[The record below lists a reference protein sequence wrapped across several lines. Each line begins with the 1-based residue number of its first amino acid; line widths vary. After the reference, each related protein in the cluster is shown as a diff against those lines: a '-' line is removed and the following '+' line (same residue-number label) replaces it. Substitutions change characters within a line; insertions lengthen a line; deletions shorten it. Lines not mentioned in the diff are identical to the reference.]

1 MVHMANKP
9 RRPEWLT
16 ELRKED
22 WDAPIDLDRSIR
34 SILLGL
40 SRGFRARTAHLFLF
54 DRARGELVTRVL
66 DGSDLQDVRVPL
78 AAGAAGRCIEGAA
91 PVRIDA
97 SGDERITEGDLAR
110 AGGAVDNL
118 LAVPLFDPGAVTRQ
132 PGDVV
137 GVVQLVNRKGG
148 FSLALQERLADLSLD
163 IAGLFFRTSLRYDLR
178 AKMLRHPLVWGLSHV
193 VGAGPKLQAAAGRI
207 LRASGTDVSVLIRG
221 ETGTGKELL
230 ARALHANSPRRHRPL
245 VKVDCA
251 ALPVDMIENELF
263 GHEKGAFRGA
273 GAGADGKVA
282 AAEGGTLFL
291 DEIGDLP
298 LAVQGKLLRLVQDR
312 TYHRLGAQEVRTADV
327 RFVAS
332 THRNLEAE
340 VRGDLFRRDLYFR
353 LRVVEVR
360 LPPLRERSRADV
372 DRLIDYFLGRF
383 GEVHGR
389 AGLRLSEPARET
401 LLAHTWPGN
410 IRELENCIE
419 SAVVLTEGPKIQ
431 PKDLPL
437 VDPRTLG
444 MPVVPTSASQL
455 IEATPGD
462 ATLREMEDRWIR
474 EVLDRAGGNRT
485 KAAEILGIGRNTL
498 LRRLRRSSIDDV
510 DPEDTLPP

>member
-1 MVHMANKP
+1 MAGSPK
-9 RRPEWLT
+9 RPEWLRQ
-16 ELRKED
+16 LRKED
-22 WDAPIDLDRSIR
+22 WDAPIDLDRTTR
-34 SILLGL
+34 TILEGL
-40 SRGFRARTAHLFLF
+40 RRGFRAASAEMFLL
-54 DRARGELVTRVL
+54 DRKRGELVARVL
-66 DGSDLQDVRVPL
+66 DGSDLREIRIPRATA
-78 AAGAAGRCIEGAA
+78 AAGLCVSTVGPI
-91 PVRIDA
+91 RIDA
-97 SGDERITEGDLAR
+97 GTDERITEGDRER
-110 AGGAVDNL
+110 AGGAIANL
-118 LAVPLFDPGAVTRQ
+118 LAVPLFDPAAITRT
-132 PGDVV
+132 PADVV
-137 GVVQLVNRKGG
+137 GVLQLVGRKSG
-148 FSLALQERLADLSLD
+148 FTPALQERLTDLALD
-163 IAGLFFRTSLRYDLR
+163 VAGLLFRTSLRYDLR
-178 AKMLRHPLVWGLSHV
+178 SKTRRPLAWRLSHV
-193 VGAGPKLQAAAGRI
+193 VGAGPKLQAAVGRI
-207 LRASGTDVSVLIRG
+207 LRASKTDVSVLIRG
-221 ETGTGKELL
+221 ETGSGKELL
-230 ARALHANSPRRHRPL
+230 ARALHANSPRRQGPL

-251 ALPVDMIENELF
+251 ALPVELIENELF

-312 TYHRLGAQEVRTADV
+312 TYHRLGGQAVRKADV

-372 DRLIDYFLGRF
+372 DRLIDYFLHRF

-462 ATLREMEDRWIR
+462 ATLREMEDRWIM

-498 LRRLRRSSIDDV
+498 LRRLRRASIDDV